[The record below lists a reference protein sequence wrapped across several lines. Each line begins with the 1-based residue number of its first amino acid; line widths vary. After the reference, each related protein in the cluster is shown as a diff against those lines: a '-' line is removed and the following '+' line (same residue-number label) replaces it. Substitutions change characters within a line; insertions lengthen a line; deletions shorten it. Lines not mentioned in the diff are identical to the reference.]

1 MYLASMSGMEEDAS
15 RFLRKIVWSLSSGL
29 LWLFINLGIG
39 IYNGW
44 MVPEKNITA
53 GNIIF
58 YIWMALSLGALIW
71 VNWRIWGKKES

>member
-1 MYLASMSGMEEDAS
+1 MSQMEDDAK
-15 RFLRKIVWSLSSGL
+15 RFLKRIVWSLSLGL

-44 MVPEKNITA
+44 MVPEKNIRT

-58 YIWMALSLGALIW
+58 YIWMAVSLGAMIW
-71 VNWRIWGKKES
+71 ANYRIWKDKFPHG